1 MESNWLSTEEAKARA
16 LAEGSEVLT
25 NVSQEDLR
33 DNAAL
38 MTTTTTRPADE
49 YRRLLRALN
58 DKQHAM
64 VMFHRDWYKKAV
76 IALKQGKPIEPYRVF
91 LSGPCG
97 VGKSHVI
104 RLIHSDTIKFLNGT

>member
-38 MTTTTTRPADE
+38 MTTTTTNLHA
-49 YRRLLRALN
+49 RLKVLATR
-58 DKQHAM
+58 
-64 VMFHRDWYKKAV
+64 KK
-76 IALKQGKPIEPYRVF
+76 
-91 LSGPCG
+91 
-97 VGKSHVI
+97 
-104 RLIHSDTIKFLNGT
+104 